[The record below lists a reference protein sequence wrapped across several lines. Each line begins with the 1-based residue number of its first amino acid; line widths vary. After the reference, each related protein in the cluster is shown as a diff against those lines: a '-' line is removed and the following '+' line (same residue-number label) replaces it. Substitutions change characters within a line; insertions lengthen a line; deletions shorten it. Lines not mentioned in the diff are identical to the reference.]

1 MATILVRRQIV
12 DVDVFGD
19 ESMGTLLQH
28 RLSRVCADVVGP
40 ELESALAPFDPET
53 RVLRIDRIDVDLA
66 DIALSG
72 LEGQF
77 EVAIRKAFAGY
88 VRDCR
93 LEVLSDQQAG
103 TDVRLVTRLE
113 EAEDALVRFLASGR
127 LPWSLT
133 LPPGED
139 LEALV
144 RREWREVSSAG
155 PSAWL
160 CQRLTDVFR
169 DPGPRMRLTLQFTP
183 QFAVLLLR
191 SLSPPVADAAG
202 SALAAVDVP
211 GVVSEVRR
219 TVSLKIWDIALD
231 AAAHDECPSSADLLR
246 DAILD
251 AGLSPMQ
258 VAKMTDA
265 VEPEWPDVVAALRM
279 REPPRPRT
287 DAERTLMPGRTEASD
302 EIAEGESILVSGAG
316 LVLLHPYL
324 QRFFT
329 GLDIAVGDELI
340 DPHRAVCLLHHLATG
355 ETVAPEHQTTLGKIL
370 CGIPLEQP
378 VPAEVELTD
387 AETTEATV
395 LLEAVVANWGALGGA
410 SPDGLREG
418 FLRRDGVLS
427 VDDWGDWLLRVERK
441 SIDVLLDAL
450 TWPVSMVA
458 LPWMARRIVV
468 DWL

>member
-1 MATILVRRQIV
+1 MAEITVRRQTLDI
-12 DVDVFGD
+12 DLDGD
-19 ESMGTLLQH
+19 ESAGALLQH
-28 RLSRVCADVVGP
+28 RMSRVCADVVGP
-40 ELESALAPFDPET
+40 ELESALAPFDPDT
-53 RVLRIDRIDVDLA
+53 RVLRIDRIDVDLG
-66 DIALSG
+66 DITLAG
-72 LEGQF
+72 MEVQF
-77 EVAIRKAFAGY
+77 KVAIRKALAGY
-88 VRDCR
+88 VHDCR
-93 LEVLSDQQAG
+93 LEIPSDLSAE

-113 EAEDALVRFLASGR
+113 EAEDALVRFLASGQ
-127 LPWSLT
+127 LPWPLT
-133 LPPGED
+133 LPPGEG

-144 RREWREVSSAG
+144 RREWREASSAG

-160 CQRLTDVFR
+160 CRRLADVFR
-169 DPGPRMRLTLQFTP
+169 DSGPRMRLMLQFTP

-251 AGLSPMQ
+251 TGLSPIQ
-258 VAKMTDA
+258 IAQLADV
-265 VEPEWPDVVAALRM
+265 VEPEWPDVVAVLRM
-279 REPPRPRT
+279 REPPRRLT
-287 DAERTLMPGRTEASD
+287 AVERTSVPGKDKAPD
-302 EIAEGESILVSGAG
+302 EIAAGESILVSAAG

-355 ETVAPEHQTTLGKIL
+355 ETVTPEHHTTLGKIL

-378 VPAEVELTD
+378 VPAEVELTN
-387 AETTEATV
+387 AEIAEATV

-418 FLRRDGVLS
+418 FLQRDGVLS

-441 SIDVLLDAL
+441 SIDVLHDAL